1 MNDIVSVDPRTGG
14 TVEVVGS
21 ETGTGGVDALCRAA
35 ARAGRAFGADRAERA
50 RLLHA
55 VADALDGRREEIVD
69 TADRET
75 ALGRTRLAG
84 ELTRT
89 TYQIRLFAA
98 AVTDG
103 GYLEAIIDHPADTP
117 MGLRPDLRRMLV
129 PIGPVAVFGA
139 SNFPLAFGALG
150 GDTAAALAAGC
161 PVVVKAHPSHPATSR
176 LVVEIA
182 NGAGLPAGVLGLVYG
197 QQAGADLVQ
206 HPAIRA
212 VGFTGSLRGGRAL
225 HDLAAARPDPI
236 PFYGELGSINPVV
249 VTPAAATER
258 GDDIAAGLVASFTLG
273 NGQFCTKPGLVFL
286 PAGAR
291 LHEDIAALVRQTPSG
306 WLLDGRVQAG
316 FSTRVGELGRHTTLL
331 AHGRPAEGAGFLG
344 TPALFAVSASTMDS
358 DVTDEAF
365 GPATVL
371 VSYADTTELLEALGR
386 LPASLTATIHTG
398 TDETDLPALLLE
410 ALRDRTGRVV
420 WNGFPT
426 GVAVAAAMHHGGPY
440 PASTSIHTSVGTTSI
455 RRFLRPL
462 AFQSTPDSQLPPE
475 LREGNPLRIPRMVD
489 GRQQA
494 S

>member
-1 MNDIVSVDPRTGG
+1 VNDILSVDPRTGAA
-14 TVEVVGS
+14 VEVVGS
-21 ETGTGGVDALCRAA
+21 QTDAGEVDARCRAA
-35 ARAGRAFGADRAERA
+35 ARAPRRFGADRAERA

-55 VADALDGRREEIVD
+55 VADALDGRREAIVD

-75 ALGRTRLAG
+75 ALGRPRLAG

-89 TYQIRLFAA
+89 TYQLRLFAE
-98 AVTDG
+98 AVTHG

-117 MGLRPDLRRMLV
+117 MGPRPDLRRMLV

-139 SNFPLAFGALG
+139 ANFPLAFGALG

-182 NGAGLPAGVLGLVYG
+182 NAAGLPPGVLGVVYG
-197 QQAGADLVQ
+197 QPAGADIVQ

-249 VTPAAATER
+249 VTPAAAAER

-286 PAGAR
+286 PVEADLLDAV
-291 LHEDIAALVRQTPSG
+291 AALVRQVPSG

-316 FSTRVGELGRHTTLL
+316 FEARVSELGEHATPL
-331 AHGRPAEGAGFLG
+331 AHGRAAELAGFVG
-344 TPALFAVSASTMDS
+344 TPAVFSVPASAMDGN
-358 DVTDEAF
+358 VMEEAF

-371 VSYADTTELLEALGR
+371 VTYPDTAELIDALGR
-386 LPASLTATIHTG
+386 LPAALTATVHAG
-398 TDETDLPALLLE
+398 AGETQLPALLVE
-410 ALRDRTGRVV
+410 TLRDRVGRIV

-426 GVAVAAAMHHGGPY
+426 GVAVTAAMHHGGPY
-440 PASTSIHTSVGTTSI
+440 PASTSIHTSVGVTSI

-475 LREGNPLRIPRMVD
+475 LREANPLRIPRQVD
-489 GRQQA
+489 GRPTT
-494 S
+494 